1 METTRHQRSPGS
13 SPESLVAVLSFQL
26 CLGVR
31 FGVDDTNLNLPTRTA
46 APPQH
51 KLRSGAPVSLL
62 DAGYGVL
69 CTYFERAECKS
80 EAQPLAATCTLRLR
94 PIRPI
99 RELMARGAMICLCQL
114 ALAGI
119 PTWPPFSSL
128 HVQNPYWASGSPG
141 LIAQHSYSYMVHTR
155 TLGGAPRAPFRRT
168 SLLPSPV
175 SRVSSSRLLL
185 PSRPPY
191 LVGFRFWSA
200 LDFLPLSSY
209 LPLAFSP
216 RHSFNPPP
224 PPLPPPPSPPLPA
237 SASRLWTACKS
248 KTRSAA
254 SFCTSPIGH
263 RPSPVARPRPPRS
276 SPTKP
281 SLPYIVALS

>member
-114 ALAGI
+114 GLAGI

-141 LIAQHSYSYMVHTR
+141 LIAQHSYSNMVHI
-155 TLGGAPRAPFRRT
+155 LEPWGARPGPPSGAQACSRV
-168 SLLPSPV
+168 PSPV
-175 SRVSSSRLLL
+175 CPPHASCCPPALLTSWVFVSGRPSTSSPSPLTSLSHSLLVT
-185 PSRPPY
+185 PSTPPP
-191 LVGFRFWSA
+191 
-200 LDFLPLSSY
+200 FLP
-209 LPLAFSP
+209 P
-216 RHSFNPPP
+216 
-224 PPLPPPPSPPLPA
+224 PPLPA